1 MFCAAVHGHGYLAFG
16 MITVPNC
23 RRLREIKMKNTLI
36 KSTVVAAVLALSATV
51 QAEPGSSG
59 DYSGSSS
66 QSQTQRGNDDSRG
79 MENRSGSG
87 QVSGSGQYGESGDSM
102 QHMQLTG
109 DADRDFAVRMKL
121 HHQQGLAMAQMQL
134 EEGKSPQMKSMA
146 KKIIANQK
154 KEIAQFDKWLGMQ
167 Q

>member
-1 MFCAAVHGHGYLAFG
+1 
-16 MITVPNC
+16 
-23 RRLREIKMKNTLI
+23 MKNTLI

-51 QAEPGSSG
+51 QAESDSSG
-59 DYSGSSS
+59 GYSGSSS
-66 QSQTQRGNDDSRG
+66 QSQTQRGNDESRG

-109 DADRDFAVRMKL
+109 DTDHDFAVRMKL
-121 HHQQGLAMAQMQL
+121 HHQQGLEMAQAHL
-134 EEGKSPQMKSMA
+134 KDGKSPQMKSMA
-146 KKIIANQK
+146 KKMISAQK
-154 KEIAQFDKWLGMQ
+154 KEIAQFDKWLGAQ

>member
-1 MFCAAVHGHGYLAFG
+1 M
-16 MITVPNC
+16 
-23 RRLREIKMKNTLI
+23 
-36 KSTVVAAVLALSATV
+36 LALSATV
-51 QAEPGSSG
+51 QAESSSE

-66 QSQTQRGNDDSRG
+66 QSQTQRG

-87 QVSGSGQYGESGDSM
+87 QVSGSRQYGESGDSM

-109 DADRDFAVRMKL
+109 DTDRDFAVRMKL

-146 KKIIANQK
+146 KKIIATQK
-154 KEIAQFDKWLGMQ
+154 KEIAQFDKWLDMQ